1 MDLAEA
7 IKGRR
12 SIRKYQK
19 RDIPDAMIRELLDL
33 ARYAASSMNGQPWY
47 FIVIKEEKTKNS
59 LIQIKN
65 KNCPPEKSMFP
76 ADFLKN
82 APVIIVV
89 CVDREKSFDREI
101 ENAVLATANI
111 LLGASDKGLG
121 SVYMS
126 AYRKGDS
133 SLADNIRDLLGIPAH
148 VDPITIIP
156 LGYPDENPEPKL
168 LLGLEE
174 VIFYENFGR

>member
-1 MDLAEA
+1 MELAEA

-12 SIRKYQK
+12 SIRKYQN

-33 ARYAASSMNGQPWY
+33 ARYAASSMNGQPWN
-47 FIVIKEEKTKNS
+47 FIVIREEKTKNS
-59 LIQIKN
+59 LIKIKN
-65 KNCPPEKSMFP
+65 KNCPQEKSMYR
-76 ADFLKN
+76 ADFIKN

-111 LLGASDKGLG
+111 LLGAFSKGLG

-126 AYRKGDS
+126 AYRRGDS
-133 SLADNIRDLLGIPAH
+133 SLSDDIRDVLGIPDH

-156 LGYPDENPEPKL
+156 LGYPDESPEPKQL
-168 LLGLEE
+168 VGLEE
-174 VIFYENFGR
+174 VIFHENFGR